1 MTVVHALVLALALL
15 ALVCLPAVVAA
26 MLYTDEFLD
35 RQLRRV
41 GERLDARRER
51 RVINQLD
58 RSMKS
63 LARDID
69 LAKLDSENRPAI
81 EQIAADLRRLGG
93 QRLSVA
99 TRSRV
104 WQSAVLQAYDDRLR
118 LASRCLGVAE
128 HLGDLEGVDLEIER
142 VRVEGELQAA
152 GLILP
157 TAPADRWREQR

>member
-1 MTVVHALVLALALL
+1 VHAVVLALALL
-15 ALVCLPAVVAA
+15 AVVCLPAVVAG
-26 MLYTDEFLD
+26 MLYADEFLD

-41 GERLDARRER
+41 AARLQARRQR
-51 RVINQLD
+51 RTINQLD

-81 EQIAADLRRLGG
+81 EQIAADLHRLGG
-93 QRLSVA
+93 QRLNLA
-99 TRSRV
+99 TRSQV
-104 WQSAVLQAYDDRLR
+104 WHSAVLQAYDDRLR

-142 VRVEGELQAA
+142 IRVEGELQAA

-157 TAPADRWREQR
+157 TAPADRRPEQR